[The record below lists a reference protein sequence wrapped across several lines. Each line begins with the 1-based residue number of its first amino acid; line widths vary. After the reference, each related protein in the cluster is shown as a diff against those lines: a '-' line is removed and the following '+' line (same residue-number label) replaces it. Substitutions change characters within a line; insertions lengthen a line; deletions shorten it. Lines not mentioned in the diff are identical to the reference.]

1 MLLLLARA
9 GGQGTPALAAA
20 PKGQDGHVDLVGW
33 RDPGSRIPSGD
44 RRPRLYLFTAAWCVP
59 CLLLK
64 RDVFRDPAAAALIRK
79 QFVPIIVI
87 DRVRQD
93 GKNGPAAAAL
103 KAGFGVRSF
112 PTLVIETPGSEPR
125 TLVDYVAKDR
135 VLQFLSGG
143 RSPDVPIIK

>member
-1 MLLLLARA
+1 MPTLHGRARARLLVSLAMLLLLARA

-33 RDPGSRIPSGD
+33 RDPGSRIPRGD
-44 RRPRLYLFTAAWCVP
+44 
-59 CLLLK
+59 
-64 RDVFRDPAAAALIRK
+64 
-79 QFVPIIVI
+79 
-87 DRVRQD
+87 RQD